1 MRILSLASE
10 LFPLVKTGGLADVT
24 GTLPLALA
32 GLGCEV
38 RSLVPG
44 YPGLTGRL
52 AGAAELAAIP
62 RLMGGPARLLRGT
75 APGGADVL
83 VLEAPHLF
91 DSPGDPYTG
100 PDGWDRTDNH
110 RRFGAL
116 CRVAADLA
124 RGRLTGV
131 GWVPDILHAHDWQ
144 AGLAPAYLALEGG
157 PRPGTV
163 FTVHNLAYQGFFP
176 AGYLAE
182 LGLPPAAFRTD
193 GLEFYGGIAFLKAGL
208 YYADRLTT
216 VSPTYGREIQT
227 DAGGEG
233 LGGLLRGR
241 AADLVGIVNGIDTAV
256 WDPARDPCLPATF
269 PPRTEAHKAYDKAA
283 LQARLGLVA
292 DPDAP
297 LLAVVSRLTW
307 RKGIDLLLAA
317 LPELLAQGGQ
327 LAILGSGE
335 AGLEAGLRA
344 AARDHPGRVGCVI
357 GYDEGLSHLVQGGA
371 DMILVP
377 SRSEPCGLVQLIG
390 LRYGT
395 IPVVAR
401 TGGLADTVIDANEAA
416 LEDGVATGFQFA
428 PGDAWALADAIQRAI
443 QVYHRPEAWGRLVE
457 RAMTREVGWERA
469 ARRYLELYRSLLI
482 ARGMG
487 PG

>member
-1 MRILSLASE
+1 M
-10 LFPLVKTGGLADVT
+10 
-24 GTLPLALA
+24 
-32 GLGCEV
+32 
-38 RSLVPG
+38 
-44 YPGLTGRL
+44 
-52 AGAAELAAIP
+52 
-62 RLMGGPARLLRGT
+62 
-75 APGGADVL
+75 
-83 VLEAPHLF
+83 
-91 DSPGDPYTG
+91 
-100 PDGWDRTDNH
+100 
-110 RRFGAL
+110 
-116 CRVAADLA
+116 
-124 RGRLTGV
+124 
-131 GWVPDILHAHDWQ
+131 
-144 AGLAPAYLALEGG
+144 
-157 PRPGTV
+157 
-163 FTVHNLAYQGFFP
+163 
-176 AGYLAE
+176 
-182 LGLPPAAFRTD
+182 
-193 GLEFYGGIAFLKAGL
+193 
-208 YYADRLTT
+208 
-216 VSPTYGREIQT
+216 
-227 DAGGEG
+227 
-233 LGGLLRGR
+233 
-241 AADLVGIVNGIDTAV
+241 
-256 WDPARDPCLPATF
+256 
-269 PPRTEAHKAYDKAA
+269 
-283 LQARLGLVA
+283 QARLGLVA

-344 AARDHPGRVGCVI
+344 AARDHPGRVSCMI

-428 PGDAWALADAIQRAI
+428 PGDAWALADAIRRAI
-443 QVYHRPEAWGRLVE
+443 QVYRRPEAWGRLVE